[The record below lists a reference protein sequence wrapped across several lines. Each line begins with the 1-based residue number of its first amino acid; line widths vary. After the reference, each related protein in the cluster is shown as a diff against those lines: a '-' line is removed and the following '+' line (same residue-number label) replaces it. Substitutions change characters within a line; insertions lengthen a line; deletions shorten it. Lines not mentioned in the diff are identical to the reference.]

1 MTAMELTA
9 PAGVRPGT
17 RADVLEAVIDAL
29 VWRVPQAGGRG
40 ALQGPEAA
48 AATWLAGSGSVDLDV
63 WADEIGYRVLTGLM
77 QRMNAARVQH
87 ADDPARLRHTSWLVE
102 TTTGPAIVDVTV
114 GDLRVG
120 PVTVLPEAL
129 VTVRHHQVGDRVLP
143 RLSGAAAAADLLVR
157 PLLRGKVPP
166 AERIGEARTAWAQ
179 TDADSREVLAAM
191 LSRGLSRKASS
202 GIVSVLDGADVPA
215 SLRSDVRRA
224 FVRASLRGIGAAWR
238 QRHVIVPAGRRAGV
252 AGVRANGVL
261 VVLVGTDGSGKS
273 TLAET
278 VSTRLEAMGIPT
290 SHAYMGMA
298 RGNLPGVALA
308 RKVLRVPS
316 PAEQAAEAIA
326 TASQDAE
333 SKGSR
338 SAEAPKENASL
349 DHALLRRVAAWFYAL
364 EYLVR
369 YVRDIRPHRRV
380 NGTPAVVISDR
391 YVYDLQDSP
400 WPGSRAA
407 TVARWLMP
415 KPDVLLVPDAPD
427 ALIHARKPER
437 PAHEQAAQ
445 QAAFRALAA
454 QQPARTASLLV
465 DTSGQLPDSSDPVA
479 PALAAIV
486 EAMHLAPRDRARR
499 QHP

>member
-1 MTAMELTA
+1 
-9 PAGVRPGT
+9 
-17 RADVLEAVIDAL
+17 VLEAVIDVLA
-29 VWRVPQAGGRG
+29 WRIPQAGGRA
-40 ALQGPEAA
+40 ALQGPQSAA
-48 AATWLAGSGSVDLDV
+48 AAWLDASGSVDLDI
-63 WADEIGYRVLTGLM
+63 WADEVGYRVLAGLM

-120 PVTVLPEAL
+120 PVTLLSEAS
-129 VTVRHHQVGDRVLP
+129 VTVSPRQVGDRVLP

-166 AERIGEARTAWAQ
+166 VERVAEARTAWAQ
-179 TDADSREVLAAM
+179 TDVDDRALLLA
-191 LSRGLSRKASS
+191 SVNRGLSRKACA
-202 GIVSVLDGADVPA
+202 GIASVLDGADVPA
-215 SLRSDVRRA
+215 SLLSDVRRA
-224 FVRASLRGIGAAWR
+224 YIRASLRGIGAAWR

-252 AGVRANGVL
+252 AGVRARGVL

-278 VSTRLEAMGIPT
+278 VSTRLEALGIPT

-308 RKVLRVPS
+308 RKVLGVPS

-326 TASQDAE
+326 TASRDSE
-333 SKGSR
+333 SDEVEEGST
-338 SAEAPKENASL
+338 SL
-349 DHALLRRVAAWFYAL
+349 DHALLRRVAAWFYAI

-369 YVRDIRPHRRV
+369 YFRDIRPYRRV

-415 KPDVLLVPDAPD
+415 SPDVLLVPDAPD

-437 PAHEQAAQ
+437 PAREQAAQ

-454 QQPARTASLLV
+454 EQPARSASLLV
-465 DTSGQLPDSSDPVA
+465 DTSGHSVDSSDPVA

-499 QHP
+499 QHT